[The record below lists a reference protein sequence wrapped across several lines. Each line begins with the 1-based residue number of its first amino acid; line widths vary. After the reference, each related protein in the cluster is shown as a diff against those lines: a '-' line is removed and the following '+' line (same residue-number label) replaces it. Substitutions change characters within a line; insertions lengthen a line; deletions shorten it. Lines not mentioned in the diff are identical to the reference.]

1 MENTRYNFSR
11 GAKRAIDDTFL
22 LSVKNFNSTWKRG
35 SPISRDLIWIKGAL
49 GLTRSNAEQKLSEI
63 SLYLWPESKAVKRTR
78 AAEVLRPFLKPTWLG
93 GNVINIAKETPSVPN
108 VVCKYFL
115 QCPGWSSNKEN
126 QAKTNHSLAYTA
138 PAYIVHFDTDLQYA
152 GLTVNNKLCLLA
164 DYKPT

>member
-22 LSVKNFNSTWKRG
+22 LSVKNFNSAWKRG
-35 SPISRDLIWIKGAL
+35 SPISRDLILIKGVL

-63 SLYLWPESKAVKRTR
+63 SLYLWPESKEVKRTR
-78 AAEVLRPFLKPTWLG
+78 AAEVLRPFLKPTWL
-93 GNVINIAKETPSVPN
+93 AKETPSVPN

-126 QAKTNHSLAYTA
+126 PAKTNHSLAYTA

-152 GLTVNNKLCLLA
+152 GLTGNNKLCLLA